1 MARSRNI
8 KPSFFTNEELVEI
21 DPLGRLLFIGLWT
34 VADRE
39 GRLEDRPK
47 KIKMSILPCDNCDV
61 DLLLQEL
68 ADREF
73 LLRYEVN
80 GKKYIQIIN
89 FVKHQNPHVK
99 ETDST
104 IPAPEFNS
112 INDEE
117 TPDLEPTYI
126 DEASIQNDKAPD
138 LHQTSREKEVASHA
152 DSSLPI
158 TDSSLPITDTPLL
171 DNNKMSSKHDDIQ
184 KIVAYLNERTGSD
197 YRATTKKTS
206 TLIKARLKEGFTY
219 QDFICVIDKKYADW
233 NGTEFQAYLRPETL
247 FGTKFES
254 YLNQKIALSKTPAE
268 NPQAAMARRAIEML
282 NQQEGDGDN
291 ES

>member
-8 KPSFFTNEELVEI
+8 KPGFFTNEELVEI

-34 VADRE
+34 IADRE

-47 KIKMSILPCDNCDV
+47 KIKMSLLPCDNCDV
-61 DLLLQEL
+61 DSLLQEL
-68 ADREF
+68 ADHEF

-99 ETDST
+99 ETEST

-112 INDEE
+112 VNNEE
-117 TPDLEPTYI
+117 TPDLEPTYL
-126 DEASIQNDKAPD
+126 DETNIQNDKAPD
-138 LHQTSREKEVASHA
+138 LHQTSRGKEVASHA

-197 YRATTKKTS
+197 YRATTKKTG
-206 TLIKARLKEGFTY
+206 TLIKARLNEGFTY
-219 QDFICVIDKKYADW
+219 QDFVSVVDKKYADW

-254 YLNQKIALSKTPAE
+254 YLNQKVALNKPVDE

-282 NQQEGDGDN
+282 NQQKGDGNN